1 MEMGYIN
8 VNLLCLSVNRFVY
21 FPNYKSNVNFKTS
34 DIIMLNKNLISV
46 TGNMTYRHVKLIS
59 VKMKD
64 KAALYRT
71 EQGLVEANLGD
82 LKNQFSLKQKELYH
96 Q

>member
-1 MEMGYIN
+1 M
-8 VNLLCLSVNRFVY
+8 SVVRVIF

>member
-1 MEMGYIN
+1 M
-8 VNLLCLSVNRFVY
+8 LS
-21 FPNYKSNVNFKTS
+21 
-34 DIIMLNKNLISV
+34 KNLISV
-46 TGNMTYRHVKLIS
+46 TGNMTYTGRHVKLIS

>member
-1 MEMGYIN
+1 MLTE
-8 VNLLCLSVNRFVY
+8 FVY
-21 FPNYKSNVNFKTS
+21 FPNYKSNVNFKMS
-34 DIIMLNKNLISV
+34 DIIMLSKNLI

>member
-1 MEMGYIN
+1 MDN
-8 VNLLCLSVNRFVY
+8 
-21 FPNYKSNVNFKTS
+21 
-34 DIIMLNKNLISV
+34 
-46 TGNMTYRHVKLIS
+46 VKLIS

>member
-1 MEMGYIN
+1 MLTE
-8 VNLLCLSVNRFVY
+8 FVY

-34 DIIMLNKNLISV
+34 DIIMLSKNLISV

-71 EQGLVEANLGD
+71 EQGLVEASLGD

>member
-1 MEMGYIN
+1 MLTE
-8 VNLLCLSVNRFVY
+8 FVY
-21 FPNYKSNVNFKTS
+21 FPNYKSNVNFKKS
-34 DIIMLNKNLISV
+34 DIIMLWKNLISV
-46 TGNMTYRHVKLIS
+46 TSNMTYGHVKLIS

-82 LKNQFSLKQKELYH
+82 LKNQFSLKQKALYH

>member
-1 MEMGYIN
+1 MLTE
-8 VNLLCLSVNRFVY
+8 FVY
-21 FPNYKSNVNFKTS
+21 FPNYKSNVNFKKS
-34 DIIMLNKNLISV
+34 DIIMLWKNLISV
-46 TGNMTYRHVKLIS
+46 TSYMTYRHVKLIS

>member
-1 MEMGYIN
+1 M
-8 VNLLCLSVNRFVY
+8 LS
-21 FPNYKSNVNFKTS
+21 
-34 DIIMLNKNLISV
+34 KNLISV

-96 Q
+96 QWVLLKHFLMTITVQPGRCLQTLSINSS

>member
-1 MEMGYIN
+1 MTE
-8 VNLLCLSVNRFVY
+8 FVY

-34 DIIMLNKNLISV
+34 DIIMLSKNLI

>member
-1 MEMGYIN
+1 MLTE
-8 VNLLCLSVNRFVY
+8 FVY
-21 FPNYKSNVNFKTS
+21 FPNYKSNVNFKKS
-34 DIIMLNKNLISV
+34 DIIMLWKNLISV
-46 TGNMTYRHVKLIS
+46 TSNTTYGHVKLIS